1 MRDGFGDAEE
11 HQPDAHACS
20 EQHCKPKAIVAI
32 RWTVVRPQ
40 LDAAITAHR
49 NPDHDYQ
56 ESGDSQDGEP
66 AGIVGGPGL
75 GRSDQRVATAGA
87 KAASA
92 SRAITIVAVGINTC
106 GRMRW
111 RTAVTDLGSRPS
123 TDRIRTNA
131 PLRLQARH

>member
-40 LDAAITAHR
+40 LDATITAHR
-49 NPDHDYQ
+49 NPDHEYRN
-56 ESGDSQDGEP
+56 P
-66 AGIVGGPGL
+66 ATARMVNQPASL
-75 GRSDQRVATAGA
+75 AAQVLAAVNQRVATAGA

-92 SRAITIVAVGINTC
+92 SRAITIRRHA
-106 GRMRW
+106 
-111 RTAVTDLGSRPS
+111 GSCCYG
-123 TDRIRTNA
+123 
-131 PLRLQARH
+131 